1 MARTS
6 LAEAFNSVIAI
17 GDLGTQ
23 LFWLNKGYKEVAVTS
38 DTFDDL
44 KSSLYTEDAGVYTK
58 VPNTATYDSSETY
71 YQRIN
76 AFEYA
81 LPVVAGAEFGGDTE
95 TLEAPESDD
104 PTVAKISG
112 RTSLSDVT
120 YNANY
125 TKDRYARLLDILNV
139 KDIQTYM
146 EVFSDGSAMVFA
158 GTAGQPTIQSG
169 DVRQIEFT
177 IAPQSEVWINDI
189 SNLTAD
195 KIELVQPVMK
205 DIDGNDITLVE
216 GGSFPVELDSIP
228 AGRVG
233 FTEENIV
240 EE

>member
-1 MARTS
+1 MAKTD
-6 LAEAFNSVIAI
+6 LAEAFNKVIAI

-23 LFWLNKGYKEVAVTS
+23 LFWYNDNRFVEVTVTS
-38 DTFDDL
+38 ETFASL
-44 KSSLYTEDAGVYTK
+44 KSSLYIYDNGEYTK
-58 VPNTATYDSSETY
+58 LGNSATYDSSEDY
-71 YQRIN
+71 YQQQN

-112 RTSLSDVT
+112 RTTLSDVT

-125 TKDRYARLLDILNV
+125 NKTRYERLFEILDVKNV
-139 KDIQTYM
+139 QTYM
-146 EVFSDGSAMVFA
+146 EVFSDGSAMVFS

-177 IAPQSEVWINDI
+177 IAPQNEYWIKDI
-189 SNLTAD
+189 SSLTED
-195 KIELVQPVMK
+195 EIELIEP
-205 DIDGNDITLVE
+205 LLE
-216 GGSFPVELDSIP
+216 GASLSSGSALPFDLDSIP

-233 FTEENIV
+233 FTEENIT
-240 EE
+240 E